1 MLPCNDLPV
10 DNSLPSRVEQPTRKS
25 KGHRKRRSSEKDSSL
40 NDQETDSSSEDD
52 EIALLPYEL
61 PCNQREIETE
71 NNTLVMERENDFPP
85 NYNAQAGDNGA
96 PGEQTEKDST
106 GDSELRQSPPAPPNA
121 PGSDVSDEILI
132 ERSERPTRSCRVP
145 DRLSYYAPGQACL
158 LQTPY
163 TVDSRPFLTNQ
174 PIIV

>member
-1 MLPCNDLPV
+1 MNKTQEV
-10 DNSLPSRVEQPTRKS
+10 IK
-25 KGHRKRRSSEKDSSL
+25 HKRI
-40 NDQETDSSSEDD
+40 TGV
-52 EIALLPYEL
+52 PYK
-61 PCNQREIETE
+61 IETE
-71 NNTLVMERENDFPP
+71 NSTFVMERENDFPP

-132 ERSERPTRSCRVP
+132 ERSERPTRSRRVP

-158 LQTPY
+158 VQTPY

-174 PIIV
+174 PIIVRFPFNQVIPPFMHPSIPYITSSCRESIPNAVPVIRL

>member
-1 MLPCNDLPV
+1 
-10 DNSLPSRVEQPTRKS
+10 
-25 KGHRKRRSSEKDSSL
+25 
-40 NDQETDSSSEDD
+40 
-52 EIALLPYEL
+52 
-61 PCNQREIETE
+61 
-71 NNTLVMERENDFPP
+71 MERENDFPP

-163 TVDSRPFLTNQ
+163 TVDSRPFLMNQ
-174 PIIV
+174 PIIVRFPFNQVVPPFMHPSIPYITSSCRESIPNAVPVIRF